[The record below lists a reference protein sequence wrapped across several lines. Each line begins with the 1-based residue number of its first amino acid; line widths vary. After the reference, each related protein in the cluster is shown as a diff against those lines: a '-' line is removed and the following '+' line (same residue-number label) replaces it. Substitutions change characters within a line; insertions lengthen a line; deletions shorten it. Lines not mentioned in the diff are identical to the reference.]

1 MRDRSEATSKQVVR
15 EREREPELGRGSVC
29 VCVCVCVHGACMKE
43 RLVCEREKGGERRLS
58 EREG

>member
-1 MRDRSEATSKQVVR
+1 MRERERDRVR
-15 EREREPELGRGSVC
+15 ERECVC